1 MRPPTPDAALSTSVI
16 EPGTRLAGRYR
27 LDDRVSEAG
36 GSTFWKATDEILA
49 RSVAVLTFAPGFP
62 RVNDVVTAARAAS
75 RLTDPRLT
83 QVFDADDS
91 GERAYVVSE
100 WVTGETLEDLLSQGP
115 MEADRAA
122 AFLLEA
128 AEALTS
134 AHAAGLAHLCLTPH
148 NLVWTSGGTVKI
160 TGLGVEAVLSGA
172 VSDTPALDDVQGLG
186 GMLYAAVTGHWPGG
200 EGTVLPPA
208 PSGPDGRPLT
218 PSQVRAGIPHNL
230 DAIVCRALGLPTHG
244 GQPRFDAPAA
254 FADALAKVPRS
265 PLPFVPLVGS
275 TPPSVVP
282 RPESTQDRTAQ
293 MSPAGSQPIPPVQT
307 VPDAAHL
314 RRQQQSQHAGDRS
327 TGGHRADGGR
337 TGQGSMNKPFL
348 AAIGA
353 IVLVVVAAGGWGLSQ
368 MGGDDGGKNAKSRT
382 HTNPSQSAKPAPR
395 ELKVADT
402 LVDNRPP
409 NADRTA
415 PQDTHK
421 AVDGNKASY
430 WTTQY
435 YFGSPEFGRKRSGIG
450 LVLDMGQSVT
460 VDKVTVTMP
469 SGTTPGHVELR
480 VGDSPTHEADQ
491 KVATGDAVGVFDL
504 KPTTQAKGR
513 YAILWFTRLPDI
525 GRLQVQVKDVKVI
538 GSE

>member
-1 MRPPTPDAALSTSVI
+1 MI

-100 WVTGETLEDLLSQGP
+100 WVTGETLEDLLAQGP
-115 MEADRAA
+115 MAADRAA

-134 AHAAGLAHLCLTPH
+134 AHSAGLAHLCVTPH

-172 VSDTPALDDVQGLG
+172 HSDTPALDDVQGLG
-186 GMLYAAVTGHWPGG
+186 NMLYAALTGHWPGG

-208 PSGPDGRPLT
+208 PTGADGRPLT
-218 PSQVRAGIPHNL
+218 PAQVRAGIPHNL
-230 DAIVCRALGLPTHG
+230 DAIVSRSLGLPVHG
-244 GQPRFDAPAA
+244 APERFDSPAA

-282 RPESTQDRTAQ
+282 RPDGTPDRTAS
-293 MSPAGSQPIPPVQT
+293 MSAAAPQPIPPVQT
-307 VPDAAHL
+307 VPDSA
-314 RRQQQSQHAGDRS
+314 RMRPPQPPQHT
-327 TGGHRADGGR
+327 TGGHRATG
-337 TGQGSMNKPFL
+337 GQGSVNKPL
-348 AAIGA
+348 MAAIAA
-353 IVLVVVAAGGWGLSQ
+353 IVLVVVAIGGWGLTQ
-368 MGGDDGGKNAKSRT
+368 MTGDSGAKSNKARVPT
-382 HTNPSQSAKPAPR
+382 KPTQPSKTAAK
-395 ELKVADT
+395 ELAVS
-402 LVDNRPP
+402 
-409 NADRTA
+409 
-415 PQDTHK
+415 DTHAISADDHATRGTGK
-421 AVDGNKASY
+421 AVDGSMSSY
-430 WTTQY
+430 WTTSWY
-435 YFGSPEFGRKRSGIG
+435 ADDHFGNLRSGVG
-450 LVLDMGQSVT
+450 LVLVMKNKVT
-460 VDKVTVTMP
+460 IDKVTVTMP
-469 SGTTPGHVELR
+469 DGTPGSVQLH
-480 VGDSPTHEADQ
+480 VGD
-491 KVATGDAVGVFDL
+491 TGTQSDKKTSTGNAVGKFDL
-504 KPTTQAKGR
+504 DGEHVQGR
-513 YAILWFTRLPDI
+513 YVTLWFTKLPKI
-525 GRLQVQVKDVKVI
+525 GSFQIHVKDVKVY